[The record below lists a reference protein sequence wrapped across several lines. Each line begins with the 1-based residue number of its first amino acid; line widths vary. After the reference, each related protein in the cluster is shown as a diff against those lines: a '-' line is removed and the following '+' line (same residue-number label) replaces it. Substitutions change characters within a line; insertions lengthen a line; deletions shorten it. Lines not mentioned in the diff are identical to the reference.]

1 MDTKQDKRAIG
12 GNRVVAQFS
21 IKLSA
26 LDIADGRFNG
36 TLVFNAR
43 GGMFFLGYGLQSDIQ
58 AKIFRGS
65 DITSIFE
72 LELSHGGKRVAL
84 LNNLSIK
91 LMREKRIGD
100 DYGFIV
106 KFVQV
111 TEENLDKLNTLITEL
126 PVIESDDVLF
136 SDESDDA
143 EENTA
148 GLEVWAFT
156 K

>member
-12 GNRVVAQFS
+12 GKRVVAQFS

-65 DITSIFE
+65 DVTSIFE
-72 LELSHGGKRVAL
+72 LELSHAGKRVGL
-84 LNNLSIK
+84 LNNLTVK
-91 LMREKRIGD
+91 LMREKRVGE

-111 TEENLDKLNTLITEL
+111 SEENLDKLNALVQEL
-126 PVIESDDVLF
+126 PVIESDAVLF
-136 SDESDDA
+136 SDESA
-143 EENTA
+143 TA
-148 GLEVWAFT
+148 AKNIPGLEVWAFT